1 MDYPGLISHG
11 SGANKVHGTLFEVS
25 DPDAVFPIMDEHEG
39 FTPGLSAAESRQR
52 NYYERVETDV
62 TLDADGTTVRA
73 EVYALNRDADYFKS
87 DFIEEVGPVPGGDWL
102 EYLKKLVQG
111 QKKKTVL

>member
-1 MDYPGLISHG
+1 MDYPGLINHG
-11 SGANKVHGTLFEVS
+11 VGAQKVHGTLFEIS

-39 FTPGLSAAESRQR
+39 YTPNLSPAESHQQ

-62 TLDADGTTVRA
+62 TFDERTVRA

-87 DFIEEVGPVPGGDWL
+87 DFIEEIGPVPGGDWL
-102 EYLKKLVQG
+102 EYLKKLVP
-111 QKKKTVL
+111 